1 MVSLPVPQARL
12 RLDLHLGP
20 HIDDL
25 LTSIRQRALQSYF
38 SPFASVSLERMSDAF
53 GWSPEVMQVAVV
65 ELIQSGALKARID
78 SAKGIL
84 VAKRVEPRV
93 EAFRNALEQGEKMQ
107 QKAAASQL
115 RQVFRT
121 RKLPALSTRRTDT
134 IGHCRMKLLQ
144 NEIVVKAKRSGGGQ
158 REQYDDR
165 PPLVID

>member
-1 MVSLPVPQARL
+1 MKIGRCAVGTHRSDLMVSLAFPQARL

-20 HIDDL
+20 HIDAL

-53 GWSPEVMQVAVV
+53 GWSPEATQVAVV

-84 VAKRVEPRV
+84 VAKRVEPRL

-115 RQVFRT
+115 RQVCRT
-121 RKLPALSTRRTDT
+121 GRLTAAIHVLSEKDL
-134 IGHCRMKLLQ
+134 H
-144 NEIVVKAKRSGGGQ
+144 
-158 REQYDDR
+158 Y
-165 PPLVID
+165 